1 MTIGIVLTVLL
12 INFVLLFFV
21 VYGLASKKI
30 FWSFTQANEVEY
42 VLAGGSYR
50 KLLANIPHFKLEE
63 DKDFQLEFGGQKI
76 SLQKIVPGEDASK
89 TFNNRKLGIFGVG
102 IYPYYK
108 ILSYGFAW
116 DKNLATEKDTSGT
129 IEKVD
134 VGNLIIS
141 HRSESVSSLYFRY
154 TYPIIARGIDLA
166 DRFSVDI
173 ALNVLVQAVY
183 PEIPVLILKGKW
195 FVPFVSAVKGAI
207 SEYAKNLT
215 YNDFRKQEKR
225 GTSSHF
231 GLAITSAKDQIIRS
245 TGMMPVEV
253 DYIDYKLTGAE
264 KEKEEAIASEE
275 IEKLKAKGVKAKAGG
290 QAYEIIKLANAKA
303 KGIILEGKAKADKL
317 KNLLEESGKSPY
329 GAQILN
335 QQIITE
341 GLGDYRG
348 KVLSLGGK
356 SDIGIMVDTNEEE
369 NEPEGGKP

>member
-1 MTIGIVLTVLL
+1 MEIVIILTVLL
-12 INFVLLFFV
+12 VNFVLLFFV

-42 VLAGGSYR
+42 VLAGGSYH

-63 DKDFQLEFGGQKI
+63 DNDFQLEFSGQKI

-129 IEKVD
+129 VEKID

-141 HRSESVSSLYFRY
+141 HRSEIVSSLYFRY

-195 FVPFVSAVKGAI
+195 FVPFVSAIKGAI

-215 YNDFRKQEKR
+215 YNAFREQEKR
-225 GTSSHF
+225 GTSSPF
-231 GLAITSAKDQIIRS
+231 GEAIISAREQIIRS
-245 TGMMPVEV
+245 TGMMPVEI

-275 IEKLKAKGVKAKAGG
+275 IEKLKAKGVKAKADG
-290 QAYEIIKLANAKA
+290 QAYEITTLAKA
-303 KGIILEGKAKADKL
+303 KADGIVLEGKAKAERL
-317 KNLLEESGKSPY
+317 KNLLEESDKSNF

-341 GLGDYRG
+341 GLGEFRG
-348 KVLSLGGK
+348 QVLSLGGK
-356 SDIGIMVDTNEEE
+356 SDLGLMVDASGK
-369 NEPEGGKP
+369 GGKP